1 MLKIKLSRI
10 GKKKHPIYRLIV
22 SEVGRDPYG
31 KNLEILGSY
40 DPHTKALNVEAD
52 RVKHWISN
60 GAQMTD
66 TVNNLFVGNK
76 IVEGKKVNV
85 SALGKKAKDAVKKVA
100 EDKKAEELAEKTAK
114 ASADA
119 EIRQSAE
126 DKEALEA
133 KPEVVET
140 PEVSTEAEV
149 VEDKAETTEAS
160 TSAEVTEDKEVAT
173 EAKEE

>member
-40 DPHTKALNVEAD
+40 DPHTKALQVEAD
-52 RVKHWISN
+52 RVKHWIGN

-66 TVNNLFVGNK
+66 TVNNLFVGK
-76 IVEGKKVNV
+76 GIVEGKKVNV
-85 SALGKKAKDAVKKVA
+85 SALGKKAKDAAKKAVEA
-100 EDKKAEELAEKTAK
+100 KKAEELAAKTAK
-114 ASADA
+114 ASTDA
-119 EIRQSAE
+119 EAMA

-133 KPEVVET
+133 KPEVAET
-140 PEVSTEAEV
+140 P
-149 VEDKAETTEAS
+149 EAS
-160 TSAEVTEDKEVAT
+160 TSAEATEDKEVVT
-173 EAKEE
+173 EAKE